1 MNRRFKDSRLY
12 ADFRDPAVIVLFTDS
27 LAGIIFLA
35 LWKCM
40 AMLWHR

>member
-27 LAGIIFLA
+27 LVGIAFFVF
-35 LWKCM
+35 WKFT